1 MTAPISRGSSGGPV
15 LNRKGRVIGV
25 SQSMYHPLDGI
36 LLNFA
41 VPSNALETLLGQ
53 SGKAKPLSHGNTA
66 VSYIGCMIRGYEKRM
81 SGDYAGAIREFTDA
95 IDLDPN
101 AATTYILRGICRAEL
116 GQHFAAIADYDIAI
130 RLDPADPDAYF
141 MRGVAKGALDQH
153 LSAIADCDIAIR
165 LKPDYA
171 EAYLQRG
178 ISKAVLF
185 RFSAAKR
192 DLRTALRF
200 AKRAGNRVLRD
211 RIQKA
216 LRLLQSLE

>member
-1 MTAPISRGSSGGPV
+1 
-15 LNRKGRVIGV
+15 
-25 SQSMYHPLDGI
+25 MYHPLDGI

-41 VPSNALETLLGQ
+41 VPSNALKTLLGQ

-101 AATTYILRGICRAEL
+101 AATTYVLRGICRAEL
-116 GQHFAAIADYDIAI
+116 GQHFAAISDY
-130 RLDPADPDAYF
+130 
-141 MRGVAKGALDQH
+141 
-153 LSAIADCDIAIR
+153 DIAIR

-185 RFSAAKR
+185 RVSAAKR

>member
-1 MTAPISRGSSGGPV
+1 
-15 LNRKGRVIGV
+15 
-25 SQSMYHPLDGI
+25 MYHPLDGI

-141 MRGVAKGALDQH
+141 MRGVAKGCVRPTPFRHRRLRHCHPTKARLRRSISSERDFQGSSISL
-153 LSAIADCDIAIR
+153 LSREARSPNCFEIREARREPGTARPYSKGPFDCSSHWNSVNAHT
-165 LKPDYA
+165 
-171 EAYLQRG
+171 
-178 ISKAVLF
+178 V
-185 RFSAAKR
+185 
-192 DLRTALRF
+192 
-200 AKRAGNRVLRD
+200 N
-211 RIQKA
+211 
-216 LRLLQSLE
+216 